1 MFQDIIL
8 LQIEKWVMCWT
19 GTNSSVISLHRMQNG
34 KSSHLWVLPITKG
47 MDLEPIEIDIQCSM
61 ISED

>member
-1 MFQDIIL
+1 
-8 LQIEKWVMCWT
+8 MCWA

-34 KSSHLWVLPITKG
+34 KISRLWVLPITKG
-47 MDLEPIEIDIQCSM
+47 MDLEPVEIDIQCSM

>member
-1 MFQDIIL
+1 MR
-8 LQIEKWVMCWT
+8 WT

-34 KSSHLWVLPITKG
+34 ESSHLWVLPITKG